1 MFRLRLVS
9 GESGV
14 WHDHFKKNADRTIY
28 YRHGAGKLIIDP
40 RPDFQAGILE
50 DAVAAPVAHL
60 AHRGYSLSTHSYPIQ
75 PAAGVAQE
83 RSEPMTSSEGH
94 RAVRRE

>member
-14 WHDHFKKNADRTIY
+14 WHDHFKENADRTIY
-28 YRHGAGKLIIDP
+28 LRHGAGKLIIDP

-60 AHRGYSLSTHSYPIQ
+60 RTGGTHSVLTRTQSNPLQ
-75 PAAGVAQE
+75 ALRRNGV
-83 RSEPMTSSEGH
+83 SL
-94 RAVRRE
+94 

>member
-40 RPDFQAGILE
+40 LPNFQARILE
-50 DAVAAPVAHL
+50 DAL
-60 AHRGYSLSTHSYPIQ
+60 RRWLTLRTGGTHSYPIQ
-75 PAAGVAQE
+75 PAAGVAQL
-83 RSEPMTSSEGH
+83 RSEPMTSNERH
-94 RAVRRE
+94 RAVRE

>member
-40 RPDFQAGILE
+40 RPNFSTFGVMRQ
-50 DAVAAPVAHL
+50 PV
-60 AHRGYSLSTHSYPIQ
+60 G
-75 PAAGVAQE
+75 G
-83 RSEPMTSSEGH
+83 
-94 RAVRRE
+94 